1 MKKFVVCFGLL
12 LLGRVGYA
20 QLKTTPV
27 CGVFEVNVLK
37 GTVNNVM
44 PNFTAGEIKKKL
56 PCFTGEEPEGK
67 DSKCNGAVFY
77 KDRDVSFYTYRKYVV
92 IGAAFKGKTNI
103 PVLGTKR
110 NSLFNKL
117 GNPQLKDPKWDAYQT
132 QYGCLIL
139 YYDAQNKVNR
149 IIMSTKSTDE
159 IDLCQ

>member
-1 MKKFVVCFGLL
+1 MKKIIVCFVLL
-12 LLGRVGYA
+12 LLGRVSTA

-37 GTVNNVM
+37 GSVNDIM

-77 KDRDVSFYTYRKYVV
+77 KDRDVSFYTFRDYVV
-92 IGAAFKGKTNI
+92 IGPAFKGRMNM
-103 PVLGTKR
+103 PVIGTKR
-110 NSLFNKL
+110 NSLFNRL
-117 GNPQLKDPKWDAYQT
+117 GNPKLKDIKWDAYQT

-139 YYDAQNKVNR
+139 YYDAQNKVNKM
-149 IIMSTKSTDE
+149 IMSTKSTDE

>member
-1 MKKFVVCFGLL
+1 MKKSILL
-12 LLGRVGYA
+12 SLLVMSTVTGFA

-37 GTVNNVM
+37 GSVNDVM
-44 PNFTAGEIKKKL
+44 PNFTAAEIKKKL
-56 PCFTGEEPEGK
+56 PCFTSEEPEGK

-77 KDRDVSFYTYRKYVV
+77 KDRDVSFYTFRDYIV
-92 IGAAFKGKTNI
+92 IGPAFKGRTNM
-103 PVLGTKR
+103 PVIGTKR

-149 IIMSTKSTDE
+149 IIMSTKGTDE